1 MSRTKHIL
9 DDIVDN
15 FYDDMSLEF
24 KPTNEKEFTETFFN
38 VIPEVVEDIKE
49 LNQLKDISEIK
60 TNHLNNG
67 DAFDILW
74 EHLNNTLNK

>member
-24 KPTNEKEFTETFFN
+24 KPTNEEEFTETFFN

-60 TNHLNNG
+60 TNHLNSG